1 MFKSTDLI
9 FNGQNFGDLL
19 YVESVQRQLVGERKH
34 NVLRIPGRPG
44 FLHRST
50 EIGEKKII
58 VNVRIIETD
67 RAAVMSKAHTIAGM
81 LHTEVPAKLY
91 TRGDTLYDLAVLD
104 GDVDIEQLFSTGHCE
119 LEFVN
124 HSGLQ
129 YGADVSNGIVNGTPI
144 TVQGTYKT
152 RGVFVITLSAS
163 ATGLTLT
170 NTTTGQSVKLT
181 GNYVSGNI
189 ITIDCENESIK
200 LGANLVM
207 SHIDNSI
214 TRFFDLVPGSN
225 TLTTTAGTVSLTYTP
240 RYI

>member
-19 YVESVQRQLVGERKH
+19 YVESVQRQLVGERKY

-67 RAAVMSKAHTIAGM
+67 RATVMSKAHTIAGM

-119 LEFVN
+119 LEFIN
-124 HSGLQ
+124 YSGLQ
-129 YGADVSNGIVNGTPI
+129 YGADVSNGVVNGTPI
-144 TVQGTYKT
+144 TVQGTHKT

-181 GNYVSGNI
+181 GNYVSGNV
-189 ITIDCENESIK
+189 ITIDCEDESVW
-200 LGANLVM
+200 LGSNLVM

-214 TRFFDLVPGSN
+214 TRFFDLIPGSN
-225 TLTTTAGTVSLTYTP
+225 SLTSTAGAVVLTYTP
-240 RYI
+240 RYV

>member
-104 GDVDIEQLFSTGHCE
+104 GNVDIEQLFSTGHCE
-119 LEFVN
+119 LEFIN
-124 HSGLQ
+124 YSGLQ
-129 YGADVSNGIVNGTPI
+129 YGEDVTRSFVSGAEFAI
-144 TVQGTYKT
+144 QGTYKT
-152 RGVFVITLSAS
+152 RGVFTVTFSSS

-170 NTTTGQSVKLT
+170 NTTTGQLVKLT
-181 GNYVSGNI
+181 GNYIPGNVL
-189 ITIDCENESIK
+189 TIDCVNESVK

-207 SHIDNSI
+207 SHIDNSV
-214 TRFFDLVPGSN
+214 TRFFDLVPGRNAFTYS
-225 TLTTTAGTVSLTYTP
+225 AGAVSLTYTP